1 VNICVTGGSGFIG
14 SHFYTELRRRGHAL
28 SIIDLVPPA
37 SHIADDP
44 QVRYVQG
51 DIRDG
56 EKMTEAAR
64 GCDAVLHLA
73 AAHHD
78 FGISREEFF
87 SVNEHGAE
95 VISGVMDQ
103 LGIRTLCFYS
113 SVAVYGDIAE
123 PITETSI
130 PKPFSDYGQS
140 KLAGEKKFKAWT
152 DTGSGRT
159 CLVIRPT
166 VTFGVRNF
174 ANMYSLIRQIE
185 SGKFLPIGDGRNIK
199 SLSYVEN
206 IVDATMY
213 LWGVDDIGPRNP
225 VGAGFHV
232 FNYIEKPDMTSRQI
246 TEAVYESLGKKM
258 PGFTIPLPLAMVL
271 GLPFDVVIKLTGKNL
286 PVSTAR
292 MKKLCTQTKYEA
304 DKVLAAGFKPRVTL
318 REGIDRMVKWWMA
331 EGRHQKPAHPGG
343 AQ

>member
-1 VNICVTGGSGFIG
+1 MHICVTGGSGFIG
-14 SHFYTELRRRGHAL
+14 SHFYTELRRLGHAL
-28 SIIDLVPPA
+28 TIIDLVEPSA
-37 SHIADDP
+37 EIAADSS
-44 QVRYVQG
+44 VRFVQG
-51 DIRDG
+51 DIRDKA
-56 EKMTEAAR
+56 KMLDAAR
-64 GCDAVLHLA
+64 GADAILHLA

-78 FGISREEFF
+78 FGISRDEFF

-95 VISGVMDQ
+95 VICQVMDEV
-103 LGIRTLCFYS
+103 GVRSLCFYS
-113 SVAVYGDIAE
+113 SVAVYGEIAE
-123 PITETSI
+123 PITEQS
-130 PKPFSDYGQS
+130 KPEPVSDYGQS
-140 KLAGEKKFKAWT
+140 KLAGEKVFHAWVDKAQ
-152 DTGSGRT
+152 DRT

-185 SGKFLPIGDGRNIK
+185 SGKFLPIGDGANIK

-213 LWGVDDIGPRNP
+213 LWGLDDGGPRRP
-225 VGAGFHV
+225 VGPGFHV

-246 TEAVYESLGKKM
+246 TAAIYESLGRKM
-258 PGFTIPLPLAMVL
+258 PGFTIPLPLAVLL
-271 GLPFDVVIKLTGKNL
+271 GLPFDLIIKLTGKNL

-304 DKVLAAGFKPRVTL
+304 DKVLAAGFQPRVTL

>member
-1 VNICVTGGSGFIG
+1 MNICVTGGSGFIG
-14 SHFYTELRRRGHAL
+14 SHFYTELCRRGHAL
-28 SIIDLVPPA
+28 SIIDLAPLPA
-37 SHIADDP
+37 NIAADP
-44 QVRYVQG
+44 EVRFVQG

-56 EKMTEAAR
+56 EKMAQAAR

-95 VISGVMDQ
+95 VIAGVMDQ
-103 LGIRTLCFYS
+103 VGIRSLCFYS
-113 SVAVYGDIAE
+113 SVAVYGEIAE
-123 PITETSI
+123 PINEEST
-130 PKPFSDYGQS
+130 PRPFSDYGQS
-140 KLAGEKKFKAWT
+140 KLAGERKFKAWT
-152 DTGSGRT
+152 DAGSGRT

-246 TEAVYESLGKKM
+246 TSAVYESLGRKM

-271 GLPFDVVIKLTGKNL
+271 GLPFDVAIKLTGRNL

-331 EGRHQKPAHPGG
+331 EGRHQTPAHPGG